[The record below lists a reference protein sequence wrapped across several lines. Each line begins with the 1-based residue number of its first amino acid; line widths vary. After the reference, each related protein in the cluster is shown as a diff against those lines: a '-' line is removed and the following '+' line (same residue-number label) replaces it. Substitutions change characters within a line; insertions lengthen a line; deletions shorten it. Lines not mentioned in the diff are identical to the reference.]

1 MMLNILNLHQKA
13 EKLRNWRKNKNIL
26 NKKSR
31 IFQAADI
38 TQVSLNQVAMFL
50 IAFQMLL
57 KLTGRHI
64 FQLRIKQ
71 NGWRGRNV
79 Y

>member
-1 MMLNILNLHQKA
+1 MLNVLNLHHKA
-13 EKLRNWRKNKNIL
+13 QKLRNWHNKSHL

-57 KLTGRHI
+57 KQREDTY
-64 FQLRIKQ
+64 FS
-71 NGWRGRNV
+71 
-79 Y
+79 YE